1 LRASL
6 WISLLV
12 FCASAAGCQSAPAQP
27 SGPLPAAIAA
37 ATDFSGD
44 AAFAHLRALAAL
56 GPRVTGTPGAAAAR
70 AYLRAELEKL
80 GVRVEERRV
89 EGPPGPDGAPQE
101 LVNLVA
107 VIPGNSPQIFVLAA
121 PYDTRRFES
130 FPFIGANDGAS
141 APALLLE
148 LARAIQ
154 VSPLRY
160 TTWIVFL
167 DGEAPRAA
175 GAADDAEP
183 ALAGS
188 NALARELLAEPAAAP
203 VRLVVLFQQVG
214 DVDLHIARDLRSHR
228 LYREEFWLAAAR
240 LGRKDV
246 FRPQDPFE
254 SPAGSHEAF
263 LAAGFRGVVL
273 ITDPSYGGDEPPG
286 AFANSEDD
294 TPEHCSPQ
302 SLASVGVVTLETLDQ
317 IGGRLAKIDR
327 FTKPVVAAPPV
338 RGEAPSKTEPATD
351 AASKTEPATDAAS
364 KTEPATDAASK
375 TEPAT
380 DATSKTEPATDA
392 TSKTEPAV
400 DATSKTEPA
409 VDATSKTEPAVTPPT
424 QTAPAPAV
432 EAPAPPVTSPPA
444 PAQESAAPVH
454 PPPAQPPP
462 AP

>member
-1 LRASL
+1 MRVRF

-12 FCASAAGCQSAPAQP
+12 FCASAAGCRSAPAQP
-27 SGPLPAAIAA
+27 SGLFPAPIAA
-37 ATDFSGD
+37 STDFSGD
-44 AAFAHLRALAAL
+44 AAFAHLRALAQI

-70 AYLRAELEKL
+70 AYIRAELEKL
-80 GVRVEERRV
+80 GLRVEERRV
-89 EGPPGPDGAPQE
+89 AGPPGPDGAAQE

-107 VIPGNSPQIFVLAA
+107 VIPGDSPQIFVLAA

-148 LARAIQ
+148 LARVIQ

-175 GAADDAEP
+175 GADAEP

-188 NALARELLAEPAAAP
+188 NALAHELLSESGAPP

-214 DVDLHIARDLRSHR
+214 DADLHVARDLRSHR

-240 LGRKDV
+240 LGRKDE
-246 FRPQDPFE
+246 FRPEDPFE

-273 ITDPSYGGDEPPG
+273 ITDPSFGGGEPPG

-302 SLASVGVVTLETLDQ
+302 SLASLGVVTLEALDR

-327 FTKPVVAAPPV
+327 FTKPVVTAPP
-338 RGEAPSKTEPATD
+338 EMAPAATAPA
-351 AASKTEPATDAAS
+351 
-364 KTEPATDAASK
+364 
-375 TEPAT
+375 
-380 DATSKTEPATDA
+380 
-392 TSKTEPAV
+392 
-400 DATSKTEPA
+400 
-409 VDATSKTEPAVTPPT
+409 

-432 EAPAPPVTSPPA
+432 ETPAPPVTAPPA
-444 PAQESAAPVH
+444 PSQESRE
-454 PPPAQPPP
+454 PAQPPP

>member
-1 LRASL
+1 MPAAKGKPGARFRVCF

-12 FCASAAGCQSAPAQP
+12 FCALAAGCQSAPAQS
-27 SGPLPAAIAA
+27 SGPFPVPIAKS
-37 ATDFSGD
+37 TDFSGD
-44 AAFAHLRALAAL
+44 AAFAHLRGLAEI

-80 GVRVEERRV
+80 GLSVEERRV
-89 EGPPGPDGAPQE
+89 AGPPGPDGTPQE

-107 VIPGNSPQIFVLAA
+107 VIPGDSPQIFVLAA

-130 FPFIGANDGAS
+130 FSFIGANDGAS

-148 LARAIQ
+148 LARVIQ

-175 GAADDAEP
+175 GADAEP

-188 NALARELLAEPAAAP
+188 KALARELLAESGAAP

-214 DVDLHIARDLRSHR
+214 DADLHVARDLRSHR

-246 FRPQDPFE
+246 FRPEDPFE
-254 SPAGSHEAF
+254 SPAGSHQAF
-263 LAAGFRGVVL
+263 LAAGLRGVVL
-273 ITDPSYGGDEPPG
+273 ITDPSFGGDEPPG

-302 SLASVGVVTLETLDQ
+302 SLASVGVVTLETLDR

-327 FTKPVVAAPPV
+327 FTKPVVAAPPI
-338 RGEAPSKTEPATD
+338 RSEAPSETEPATD
-351 AASKTEPATDAAS
+351 APSETEPAANAPSQTDPAANAPS
-364 KTEPATDAASK
+364 QTDPAATA
-375 TEPAT
+375 PA
-380 DATSKTEPATDA
+380 
-392 TSKTEPAV
+392 
-400 DATSKTEPA
+400 
-409 VDATSKTEPAVTPPT
+409 

-432 EAPAPPVTSPPA
+432 ETPAPPVTAPPA
-444 PAQESAAPVH
+444 PSQESSA
-454 PPPAQPPP
+454 PAQPPP